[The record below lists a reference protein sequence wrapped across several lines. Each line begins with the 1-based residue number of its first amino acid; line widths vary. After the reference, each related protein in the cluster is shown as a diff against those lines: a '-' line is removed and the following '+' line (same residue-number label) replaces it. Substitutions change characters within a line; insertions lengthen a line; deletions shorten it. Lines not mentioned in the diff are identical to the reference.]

1 MCTKYLEEI
10 QFLQSHVQ
18 SIDFS
23 GYKRAKISVII
34 FISIYSTMDAAS
46 LQRVPNLY
54 RDIYQKNWVTIKD
67 SFKTGTLRDMHHFPL
82 FQNDDKEIIS
92 KVEHVMSKYNTKI
105 KVNVA
110 FGFILKN
117 RTTGELKFFHVCYS
131 KTIRKCIGLQT
142 I

>member
-1 MCTKYLEEI
+1 
-10 QFLQSHVQ
+10 
-18 SIDFS
+18 
-23 GYKRAKISVII
+23 
-34 FISIYSTMDAAS
+34 MDAVS

-54 RDIYQKNWVTIKD
+54 REIYQKNWVTIKD

-110 FGFILKN
+110 FGFILK
-117 RTTGELKFFHVCYS
+117 TGPLGS
-131 KTIRKCIGLQT
+131 
-142 I
+142 